1 MSRPG
6 HEKEGDA
13 MSVVSSMLIRKK
25 KDGEAPDLDAARGL
39 VPAIVVGT
47 ALWVIV
53 VAVAVLIWG

>member
-1 MSRPG
+1 
-6 HEKEGDA
+6 

-25 KDGEAPDLDAARGL
+25 KDGDAPDLDAARGL

-53 VAVAVLIWG
+53 VAIAVLIWG